1 MVSLDRF
8 DDIIIYIDVLTFT
21 NPSISFITVY
31 IHQLYGKFGFKF
43 DHIYAYE
50 VTVKEPANVFKQVPK
65 KLMAS
70 FHWINVG
77 VSTDIG
83 DKMNPFTTLLENF
96 NRDDFVVVKLDI
108 DTPELENKLA
118 NQVKDDPALLDL
130 IDVFYYEHHVKQKEL
145 AMYWGSLWSG
155 SVGGSLELMSA
166 LRARGVSA
174 HYWV

>member
-50 VTVKEPANVFKQVPK
+50 VTVKEPANVFERVPK
-65 KLMAS
+65 ELMAS

-96 NRDDFVVVKLDI
+96 NRDNFVVVKLDI
-108 DTPELENKLA
+108 NTPELENKLNKLA

-130 IDVFYYEHHVKQKEL
+130 IDVSFTMNITSSRKSWL
-145 AMYWGSLWSG
+145 IIG
-155 SVGGSLELMSA
+155 VG
-166 LRARGVSA
+166 
-174 HYWV
+174 